1 MTTNAPTPDR
11 GGAERVD
18 VWAMLAVLLGVAITT
33 LDVSLTSTALPAIA
47 ARIGA
52 GPADTIW
59 VVNVYYFAVVAAL
72 SPLAALGEIHG
83 HRRIF
88 LAGLAVFALGAIA
101 CSLSN
106 SLTALMAGR
115 AVLGLGSA
123 AVSATTALVRA
134 IYPSRLL
141 ARGLGVYALVVGVA
155 FTSGPAVTS
164 IILAV
169 GDWRWLFLVSAPPA
183 LLACLLAARSLPDTD
198 RNHRPFDT
206 ISALLCAGAFGC
218 LLFGIAGVGRLG
230 PQWVV
235 ASFIVGVICGYGLR
249 LRESGQRAPIFAV
262 DLFRIPAFSLSAA
275 TSTCAFTIQGLAF
288 VGLPFLFQSKMGFSQ
303 VEAGL
308 LLTSWPVAVTT
319 MTLVAARLAERVAP
333 AILGGM
339 GLRVIAASLGSLAL
353 LPASAGAAEVVVRLA
368 LCGIG
373 FGFFQSPNMLA
384 LMRSAPVERSG
395 GAGGILATSRLFGQS
410 MGAATVAICLS
421 LLAPNG
427 LSTAIGLG
435 AAIAIIGSGV
445 SFSRLLPKAR
455 L

>member
-1 MTTNAPTPDR
+1 
-11 GGAERVD
+11 
-18 VWAMLAVLLGVAITT
+18 MLAVLLGVAITT

-52 GPADTIW
+52 APADTIW
-59 VVNVYYFAVVAAL
+59 VVNVYYLSVVAAL

-88 LAGLAVFALGAIA
+88 LAGLGVFALGAIA
-101 CSLSN
+101 CSLSS
-106 SLTALMAGR
+106 SLPALMAGR
-115 AVLGLGSA
+115 AVVGLGSA
-123 AVSATTALVRA
+123 AVSATTPALVRT
-134 IYPSRLL
+134 IYPPRLL

-155 FTSGPAVTS
+155 ITAGPTVTS
-164 IILAV
+164 IILAI
-169 GDWRWLFLVSAPPA
+169 GDWRWLFIVSAPPA
-183 LLACLLAARSLPDTD
+183 LLACLLAARGLPDTD
-198 RNHRPFDT
+198 RNHRRFDT
-206 ISALLCAGAFGC
+206 LSALLCAAAFGC

-230 PQWVV
+230 PHWVV
-235 ASFIVGVICGYGLR
+235 AAIIVGVTCGYALR
-249 LRESGQRAPIFAV
+249 RRESGQHAPIFAV

-275 TSTCAFTIQGLAF
+275 TSICAFTVQGVAF
-288 VGLPFLFQSKMGFSQ
+288 VGLPFLFQSKMGYSQ

-308 LLTSWPVAVTT
+308 LLTSWPAALVIT
-319 MTLVAARLAERVAP
+319 TLVAPRLAERVAP
-333 AILGGM
+333 AILGGA
-339 GLRVIAASLGSLAL
+339 GLLVAAASLGSLAL
-353 LPASAGAAEVVVRLA
+353 LPASAHSADIVVRLA
-368 LCGIG
+368 LSGVG

-395 GAGGILATSRLFGQS
+395 GASGLLATSRLFGQS

-445 SFSRLLPKAR
+445 SFSRLLPGAR
-455 L
+455 QGGP